1 MAARAVLARPDG
13 GTVGS
18 RAPSPWLGLVAILV
32 LAFLCLPVIIVVAMS
47 FSSAK
52 SLEFPPP
59 GLSLRWY
66 AAFFGDEVWLDAG
79 TNSVL
84 LAGLA
89 STIAL
94 LLGTVAS
101 YALLR
106 GRFPGRRLIEANFM
120 APIIIPSIIT
130 AVSLFIAFAK
140 TGIRGT
146 FGALVLAHTILV
158 VPYVVL
164 IMRVAIKSFD
174 ERIEQV
180 AFTLGAS
187 KLRVLWSIVLPNLVP
202 SAVAAWIFAF
212 IISFDEVVV
221 TLFLAGTHMT
231 IPKRMFAELIMQ
243 INPTIT
249 AIATILI
256 GVNTIAVY
264 LLVLFMRRGGIL
276 GKQLA

>member
-1 MAARAVLARPDG
+1 MAARTLVAPNG

-18 RAPSPWLGLVAILV
+18 RRPGAWLGIVSILV
-32 LAFLCLPVIIVVAMS
+32 LAFLCLPVIIVVTMS

-66 AAFFGDEVWLDAG
+66 GTFFGDSRWLDAG

-140 TGIRGT
+140 TGVRGT

-187 KLRVLWSIVLPNLVP
+187 KLRVLWSVVLPNLVP

-221 TLFLAGTHMT
+221 TLFLSGTYMT
-231 IPKRMFAELIMQ
+231 IPKRMFNELIMQ

-256 GVNTIAVY
+256 GINTLAVY

-276 GKQLA
+276 GKRLT

>member
-1 MAARAVLARPDG
+1 
-13 GTVGS
+13 
-18 RAPSPWLGLVAILV
+18 
-32 LAFLCLPVIIVVAMS
+32 VIIVVTMS

-66 AAFFGDEVWLDAG
+66 GTFFGDSRWLDAG

-120 APIIIPSIIT
+120 APIIVPSIIT
-130 AVSLFIAFAK
+130 AVSLFIAFAR
-140 TGIRGT
+140 TGVRGT

-187 KLRVLWSIVLPNLVP
+187 KVRVLWSVVLPNLVP

-221 TLFLAGTHMT
+221 TLFLSGTYMT
-231 IPKRMFAELIMQ
+231 VPKRMFNELIMQ

-256 GVNTIAVY
+256 GINTLAVY

-276 GKQLA
+276 GKRLT

>member
-1 MAARAVLARPDG
+1 MAARTLVAPNG

-18 RAPSPWLGLVAILV
+18 RGPAAWLGIVSILV
-32 LAFLCLPVIIVVAMS
+32 LAFLCLPVIIVVTMS

-66 AAFFGDEVWLDAG
+66 GTFFGDSRWLDAG

-120 APIIIPSIIT
+120 APIIVPSIIT
-130 AVSLFIAFAK
+130 AVSLFIAFAR
-140 TGIRGT
+140 TGVRGT

-187 KLRVLWSIVLPNLVP
+187 KLRVLWSVVLPNLVP
-202 SAVAAWIFAF
+202 SAIAAWIFAF

-221 TLFLAGTHMT
+221 TLFLSGTYMT
-231 IPKRMFAELIMQ
+231 IPKRMFNELIMQ

-256 GVNTIAVY
+256 GINTLAVY

-276 GKQLA
+276 GKRLT

>member
-1 MAARAVLARPDG
+1 MAARALVAPNG

-18 RAPSPWLGLVAILV
+18 RGPGAWLGIASILV
-32 LAFLCLPVIIVVAMS
+32 LAFLCLPVIIVVTMS

-66 AAFFGDEVWLDAG
+66 GTFFGDSRWLDAG

-120 APIIIPSIIT
+120 APIIVPSIIT
-130 AVSLFIAFAK
+130 AVSLFIAFAR
-140 TGIRGT
+140 TGVRGT

-187 KLRVLWSIVLPNLVP
+187 KLRVLWSVVLPNLVP
-202 SAVAAWIFAF
+202 SAIAAWIFAF

-221 TLFLAGTHMT
+221 TLFLSGTYMT
-231 IPKRMFAELIMQ
+231 IPKRMFNELIMQ

-256 GVNTIAVY
+256 GINTLAVY

-276 GKQLA
+276 GKRLT

>member
-1 MAARAVLARPDG
+1 MNG

-18 RAPSPWLGLVAILV
+18 RGPSPWLGVVAILV

-66 AAFFGDEVWLDAG
+66 GAFFGDERWLDAG

-130 AVSLFIAFAK
+130 AVSLFIAFAR
-140 TGIRGT
+140 TGVRGT

-187 KLRVLWSIVLPNLVP
+187 KLRVLWSVVLPNLVP

-221 TLFLAGTHMT
+221 TLFLSGTYMT
-231 IPKRMFAELIMQ
+231 IPKRMFNELIMQ

-256 GVNTIAVY
+256 GINTLAVY

-276 GKQLA
+276 GKRLT

>member
-1 MAARAVLARPDG
+1 MAARTLVAPNG

-18 RAPSPWLGLVAILV
+18 RGPGAWLGVVSILV
-32 LAFLCLPVIIVVAMS
+32 LAFLCLPVVIVVTMS

-66 AAFFGDEVWLDAG
+66 GTFFGDSRWLDAG

-140 TGIRGT
+140 TGVRGT

-187 KLRVLWSIVLPNLVP
+187 KLRVLWSVVLPNLVP

-221 TLFLAGTHMT
+221 TLFLSGTYMT
-231 IPKRMFAELIMQ
+231 IPKRMFNELIMQ

-256 GVNTIAVY
+256 GINTLAVY

-276 GKQLA
+276 GKRLT

>member
-1 MAARAVLARPDG
+1 MAARALVRPDG
-13 GTVGS
+13 AAAAS
-18 RAPSPWLGLVAILV
+18 RGPSPWLGVVSILV
-32 LAFLCLPVIIVVAMS
+32 LVFLCLPVVIVVAMS

-66 AAFFGDEVWLDAG
+66 GAFFGDDRWLDAG

-120 APIIIPSIIT
+120 APIIVPSIIT

-140 TGIRGT
+140 TGVRGT

-164 IMRVAIKSFD
+164 IMRVAINSFD

-187 KLRVLWSIVLPNLVP
+187 KLRVLWSIVIPNLVP

-221 TLFLAGTHMT
+221 TLFLSGTYMT
-231 IPKRMFAELIMQ
+231 IPKRMFNELIMQ

-256 GVNTIAVY
+256 AINTVAVY
-264 LLVLFMRRGGIL
+264 LLILFMRRGGIL
-276 GKQLA
+276 GKRLT

>member
-1 MAARAVLARPDG
+1 VAARALVAPAG

-18 RAPSPWLGLVAILV
+18 RGPGAWLGIASILV
-32 LAFLCLPVIIVVAMS
+32 LAFLCLPVIIVVTMS

-66 AAFFGDEVWLDAG
+66 GTFFGDSRWLDAG

-120 APIIIPSIIT
+120 APIIVPSIIT

-140 TGIRGT
+140 TGVRGT

-187 KLRVLWSIVLPNLVP
+187 KLRVLWSVVLPNLVP

-221 TLFLAGTHMT
+221 TLFLSGTYMT
-231 IPKRMFAELIMQ
+231 IPKRMFNELIMQ

-256 GVNTIAVY
+256 GINTLAVY

-276 GKQLA
+276 GKRLR

>member
-1 MAARAVLARPDG
+1 MAARALVAPNG

-18 RAPSPWLGLVAILV
+18 RGPSRWLGLVSILV

-66 AAFFGDEVWLDAG
+66 GTFFGDSRWLDAG

-120 APIIIPSIIT
+120 APIIVPSIIT
-130 AVSLFIAFAK
+130 AVALFIAFAR
-140 TGIRGT
+140 TGVRGT

-187 KLRVLWSIVLPNLVP
+187 KLRVLWSVVLPNLVP

-221 TLFLAGTHMT
+221 TLFLSGTYMT
-231 IPKRMFAELIMQ
+231 IPKRMFNELIMQ

-256 GVNTIAVY
+256 GINTLAVY

-276 GKQLA
+276 GKRLT

>member
-1 MAARAVLARPDG
+1 MSAGAG
-13 GTVGS
+13 K
-18 RAPSPWLGLVAILV
+18 LGLSAAVAAILLYLIFPVIVVVAI
-32 LAFLCLPVIIVVAMS
+32 S
-47 FSSAK
+47 FSAGNF
-52 SLEFPPP
+52 LVFPPP

-66 AAFFGDEVWLDAG
+66 GAFFGDERWLEAG
-79 TNSVL
+79 ANSVL

-164 IMRVAIKSFD
+164 IMRVAIRSFD

-231 IPKRMFAELIMQ
+231 IPKRMFNELVLQ

-256 GVNTIAVY
+256 GINTVAVY
-264 LLVLFMRRGGIL
+264 LLILFMRRGGIL
-276 GKQLA
+276 AKKLT

>member
-1 MAARAVLARPDG
+1 VAARALVAPAG

-18 RAPSPWLGLVAILV
+18 RGPGAWLGIASILV
-32 LAFLCLPVIIVVAMS
+32 LAFLCLPVIIVVTMS

-66 AAFFGDEVWLDAG
+66 GTFFGDSRWLDAG

-120 APIIIPSIIT
+120 APIIVPSIIT
-130 AVSLFIAFAK
+130 AVSLFIAFAR
-140 TGIRGT
+140 TGVRGT

-221 TLFLAGTHMT
+221 TLFLSGTYMT
-231 IPKRMFAELIMQ
+231 VPKRMFNELIMQ

-256 GVNTIAVY
+256 GINTLAVY

-276 GKQLA
+276 GKRLT

>member
-1 MAARAVLARPDG
+1 MAARTLVAPNG

-18 RAPSPWLGLVAILV
+18 RRPGAWLGIVSILV
-32 LAFLCLPVIIVVAMS
+32 LAFLCLPVIIVVTMS

-66 AAFFGDEVWLDAG
+66 GTFFGDSRWLDAG

-94 LLGTVAS
+94 LLGTIAS

-140 TGIRGT
+140 TGVRGT

-187 KLRVLWSIVLPNLVP
+187 KLRVLWSVVLPNLVP

-221 TLFLAGTHMT
+221 TLFLSGTYMT
-231 IPKRMFAELIMQ
+231 IPKRMFNELIMQ

-256 GVNTIAVY
+256 GINTLAVY

-276 GKQLA
+276 GKRLT

>member
-1 MAARAVLARPDG
+1 MAARTLVAPNG

-18 RAPSPWLGLVAILV
+18 RGPGAWLGVVSILV

-66 AAFFGDEVWLDAG
+66 GTFFGDSRWLDAG

-106 GRFPGRRLIEANFM
+106 GRFPGRRMIEANFM

-130 AVSLFIAFAK
+130 AVSLFIAFAR
-140 TGIRGT
+140 TGVRGT

-187 KLRVLWSIVLPNLVP
+187 KLRVLWSVVLPNLVP

-221 TLFLAGTHMT
+221 TLFLSGTYMT
-231 IPKRMFAELIMQ
+231 IPKRMFNELIMQ

-256 GVNTIAVY
+256 GVNTLAVY

-276 GKQLA
+276 GKRLT

>member
-1 MAARAVLARPDG
+1 VTALAVL
-13 GTVGS
+13 V
-18 RAPSPWLGLVAILV
+18 
-32 LAFLCLPVIIVVAMS
+32 FLCLPVVIVVTMS

-66 AAFFGDEVWLDAG
+66 GAFFGDDRWLDAG

-94 LLGTVAS
+94 LLGTIAS

-106 GRFPGRRLIEANFM
+106 GRFPGRRLIEANFI

-130 AVSLFIAFAK
+130 AVALFIAFAK

-146 FGALVLAHTILV
+146 FGALVLAHTVLV

-187 KLRVLWSIVLPNLVP
+187 RLRVLVNIVLPNLVP

-221 TLFLAGTHMT
+221 TLFLAGTQLT
-231 IPKRMFAELIMQ
+231 IPKRMFNELVLQ

-256 GVNTIAVY
+256 AINTLAVC
-264 LLVLFMRRGGIL
+264 LLVLFMRRGGIVGDRL
-276 GKQLA
+276 T

>member
-1 MAARAVLARPDG
+1 MAARTLVAPNG

-18 RAPSPWLGLVAILV
+18 RGPGAWLGIASILV
-32 LAFLCLPVIIVVAMS
+32 LAFLCLPVIIVVTMS

-66 AAFFGDEVWLDAG
+66 GTFFGDSRWLDAG

-106 GRFPGRRLIEANFM
+106 GRFPGRRLVEANFM
-120 APIIIPSIIT
+120 APIIVPSIIT
-130 AVSLFIAFAK
+130 AVSLFIAFAR
-140 TGIRGT
+140 TGVRGT

-187 KLRVLWSIVLPNLVP
+187 KLRVLWSVVLPNLVP
-202 SAVAAWIFAF
+202 SAIAAWIFAF

-221 TLFLAGTHMT
+221 TLFLSGTYMT
-231 IPKRMFAELIMQ
+231 IPKRMFNELIMQ

-256 GVNTIAVY
+256 GINTLAVY

-276 GKQLA
+276 GKRLT

>member
-1 MAARAVLARPDG
+1 MAARALVAPNG

-18 RAPSPWLGLVAILV
+18 RGPSRWLGLVSILV

-66 AAFFGDEVWLDAG
+66 GTFFGDSRWLDAG

-120 APIIIPSIIT
+120 APIIVPSIIT

-140 TGIRGT
+140 TGVRGT

-187 KLRVLWSIVLPNLVP
+187 KLRVLWSVVLPNLVP

-221 TLFLAGTHMT
+221 TLFLSGTYMT
-231 IPKRMFAELIMQ
+231 IPKRMFNELIMQ

-256 GVNTIAVY
+256 GINTLAVY
-264 LLVLFMRRGGIL
+264 LLVLFMRCGGIF
-276 GKQLA
+276 GKRLR

>member
-1 MAARAVLARPDG
+1 MAARALVAPNG

-18 RAPSPWLGLVAILV
+18 RAPAAWLGIVSILV
-32 LAFLCLPVIIVVAMS
+32 LAFLCLPVVIVVTMS

-66 AAFFGDEVWLDAG
+66 GTFFGDSRWLDAG

-120 APIIIPSIIT
+120 APIIVPSIIT

-140 TGIRGT
+140 TGVRGT

-187 KLRVLWSIVLPNLVP
+187 KLRVLWSVVLPNLVP

-221 TLFLAGTHMT
+221 TLFLSGTYMT
-231 IPKRMFAELIMQ
+231 IPKRMFNELIMQ

-256 GVNTIAVY
+256 GINTLAVY

-276 GKQLA
+276 GKRLT

>member
-1 MAARAVLARPDG
+1 MAARTLVAPNGG

-18 RAPSPWLGLVAILV
+18 RAPAAWLGAVSILV
-32 LAFLCLPVIIVVAMS
+32 LTFLCLPVIIVVVMS

-66 AAFFGDEVWLDAG
+66 GTFFGDEVWLEAG

-140 TGIRGT
+140 TGVRGT

-187 KLRVLWSIVLPNLVP
+187 KLRVLWSVVLPNLVP

-221 TLFLAGTHMT
+221 TLFLSGTYMT
-231 IPKRMFAELIMQ
+231 IPKRMFNELIMQ

-256 GVNTIAVY
+256 GINTLAVY

-276 GKQLA
+276 GKRLT